1 MMMAMPAPLEDCER
15 AYLFGGDTPKIE
27 DDAEDGGDLLDN
39 DEDEEDEED
48 DAMTHHP
55 LGWCRRGMPAFR
67 ARLSSANRLALRTAS
82 MAVARRVGAYKSRC
96 WLFDLP
102 YTPANLALLQH
113 KLCVAWALEGLYP
126 KPPASVRD
134 RLEEEARL
142 LLLMDVHNALPIH
155 NDNNK
160 GATTGRKGGGPCYYY
175 HMAHTRVMAPAFLGL
190 QQAIDRG
197 HFALPPGACVCV
209 CAFFKGGAV
218 VRFRI
223 ARTLGK

>member
-1 MMMAMPAPLEDCER
+1 MAMMMAMPAPLEDYER
-15 AYLFGGDTPKIE
+15 AYLFGGDTPKLE
-27 DDAEDGGDLLDN
+27 DDAAEGDDLLDN
-39 DEDEEDEED
+39 DEED
-48 DAMTHHP
+48 DAMMHP

-82 MAVARRVGAYKSRC
+82 MAVTRRVGAYKSRC

-126 KPPASVRD
+126 KPPESVRD

-142 LLLMDVHNALPIH
+142 LLFMDVHNALPIH
-155 NDNNK
+155 DKDRK
-160 GATTGRKGGGPCYYY
+160 GACCYY
-175 HMAHTRVMAPAFLGL
+175 HMAHTRVMAPAFLRL
-190 QQAIDRG
+190 QQAIDRR